1 MVVSK
6 EEHRILPAGALPCVW
21 MSAGLVAYRLCDR
34 EFDCDGC
41 PLDAALRGGTAAAGD
56 PVERPAVRAGRR
68 AAEFP
73 EDRRYSTGHL
83 WVQALDG
90 DGEGLR
96 VGLDGFASHLIAG
109 CVAVHCGAIPR
120 QLSDGELL
128 CEIELAQGALP
139 IAAPFSCRMLR
150 WNGALAG
157 DPTPVWTDPYGAGW
171 IADVDADGGPAPDG
185 LLTAAEAR
193 KQAELDLRGFR
204 RRAALYLLADT
215 AEVGTCLADGGRMIT
230 DMRQLLGKERYLQL
244 LREMT
249 A

>member
-1 MVVSK
+1 MLGKLVPSA
-6 EEHRILPAGALPCVW
+6 EIAPYAGH
-21 MSAGLVAYRLCDR
+21 AGY
-34 EFDCDGC
+34 
-41 PLDAALRGGTAAAGD
+41 AAA
-56 PVERPAVRAGRR
+56 VESVRPGVNIGVLAGHGTIRK
-68 AAEFP
+68 AASGSV
-73 EDRRYSTGHL
+73 D
-83 WVQALDG
+83 
-90 DGEGLR
+90 
-96 VGLDGFASHLIAG
+96 
-109 CVAVHCGAIPR
+109 R
-120 QLSDGELL
+120 QLSDGEML

-139 IAAPFSCRMLR
+139 IAAPFSCRMMC

-157 DPTPVWTDPYGAGW
+157 DPAPVWTDPYGAGW
-171 IADVDADGGPAPDG
+171 IAEIDAAGAPAPGG

-193 KQAELDLRGFR
+193 KQAEMDLRGFR